1 MNLREMHRTEWGNL
15 METKTM
21 VDIEREEELQA
32 ISKLRLLD
40 DDLMRLVFDKNI
52 EATELLLNIILQ
64 RNDLKVLE
72 VVAQR
77 EYKNAMAGGRSITI
91 DIYAIDR
98 ERKVY
103 DIEIQRASEGAD
115 VHRAR
120 FHSSMIDTR
129 MLKKRQKFK
138 ELHDSYVIFITEEDV
153 IGVGLSLYHVER
165 VFKETGAPF
174 GDGSHIIYVNGSYKN
189 DEDPVG
195 KLMHDFRCTSSVDM
209 FYSVLANQVRYF
221 KETEGGKEIVC
232 KTFEELADKRAKARE
247 EARAKE
253 DASRL
258 LAMGKLTYEEIAKC
272 TDLPVEE
279 IKNLADLQ
287 LA

>member
-1 MNLREMHRTEWGNL
+1 

-189 DEDPVG
+189 DEDPV
-195 KLMHDFRCTSSVDM
+195 K
-209 FYSVLANQVRYF
+209 VLY
-221 KETEGGKEIVC
+221 
-232 KTFEELADKRAKARE
+232 
-247 EARAKE
+247 
-253 DASRL
+253 
-258 LAMGKLTYEEIAKC
+258 
-272 TDLPVEE
+272 
-279 IKNLADLQ
+279 
-287 LA
+287 

>member
-189 DEDPVG
+189 DEDPV
-195 KLMHDFRCTSSVDM
+195 K
-209 FYSVLANQVRYF
+209 VLY
-221 KETEGGKEIVC
+221 
-232 KTFEELADKRAKARE
+232 
-247 EARAKE
+247 
-253 DASRL
+253 
-258 LAMGKLTYEEIAKC
+258 
-272 TDLPVEE
+272 
-279 IKNLADLQ
+279 
-287 LA
+287 